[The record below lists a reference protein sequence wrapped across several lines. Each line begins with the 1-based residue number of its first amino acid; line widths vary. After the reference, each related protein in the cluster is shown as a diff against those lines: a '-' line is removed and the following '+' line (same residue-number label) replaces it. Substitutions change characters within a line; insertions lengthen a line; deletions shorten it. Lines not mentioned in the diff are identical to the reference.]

1 MKAVVV
7 SAPGEITVQDVPD
20 PTPEPGQVV
29 LRVSSCG
36 ICGTDLHMHQ
46 AGALPAGTVMG
57 HEFCGEVME
66 SGGGLRAGER
76 VSALPM
82 LSCGACERCRSG
94 LGAYCQD
101 QRIIGLGDAGGA
113 YAEYVTVA
121 AHEAVRLPAGVDD
134 DHGALIEP
142 LAVALHAVNIGRIR
156 RGESC
161 LVIGAGPVGL
171 GIALWARHFGAGE
184 VIVSERCE
192 GRRAMAEKLG
202 ATCVVDPSREDLPA
216 ELARVT
222 EDGPDVVFEAVGV
235 PGLIQEAIG
244 HVRFRGRMVVAGMC
258 IQPDQIVPAQAMM
271 KEASVFFALAY
282 EKDDFQYA
290 VDMID
295 QGRVDPLPM
304 VTDRVGLED
313 VADAFEALGKPDEQ
327 CKILIDPRR

>member
-7 SAPGEITVQDVPD
+7 SAPGQISVQDVPD
-20 PTPEPGQVV
+20 PTPGAGEAV

-46 AGALPAGTVMG
+46 AGALPQGTIMG

-66 SGGGLRAGER
+66 GAGALKAGDRA
-76 VSALPM
+76 VALPM
-82 LSCGACERCRSG
+82 LSCGECERCRSG
-94 LGAYCQD
+94 LGAYCEKV
-101 QRIIGLGDAGGA
+101 RYLGLGEADGG

-121 AHEAVRLPAGVDD
+121 VHEAVRLPDGVDD
-134 DHGALIEP
+134 DHGALVEP
-142 LAVALHAVNIGRIR
+142 LAVALHAVNVGRIR

-171 GIALWARHFGAGE
+171 GIALWAKHFGAGE
-184 VIVSERCE
+184 VIVTERCA
-192 GRRAMAEKLG
+192 GRRAMAERMG
-202 ATCVVDPSREDLPA
+202 ATCVVDPTREDLSA

-222 EDGPDVVFEAVGV
+222 SAGPDLVFEAVGV

-258 IQPDQIVPAQAMM
+258 IQPDQIMPAQAMM
-271 KEASVFFALAY
+271 KEASVHFALAY

-304 VTDRVGLED
+304 VTDRVGLSD
-313 VADAFEALGKPDEQ
+313 VAEAFEALGNPDEQ
-327 CKILIDPRR
+327 CKILVDPRR